1 MSDRPQILVAL
12 DGSPAGLATLAA
24 ASQIAARQVWALTC
38 LFVED
43 EGLLHLCD
51 YSFVRAVSPLTA
63 AVHELERQRMEQA
76 FRRQAAQLEQAVA
89 SATRA
94 SGVPWRFQVVRGQV
108 TRELLAAAA
117 TVRLIAAGVVGSSPG
132 KRIGGTA
139 QALLEQAGRP
149 VLLQGQRQ
157 RPAAGQS
164 FIQQSEGATVISTGS
179 AASHRAIQLAMELFD
194 GQVTVVTALPGLA
207 PATLHRQI
215 AGAAQLFL
223 PLELAAWLDNA
234 ASPVIVVP

>member
-24 ASQIAARQVWALTC
+24 ASQIAARQGWALTC

-63 AVHELERQRMEQA
+63 AVHELERRRMEQG

-89 SATRA
+89 SATQEA
-94 SGVPWRFQVVRGQV
+94 GVPWRFQVVRGQV

-117 TVRLIAAGVVGSSPG
+117 TVRLIAAGVVGGSPG

-149 VLLQGQRQ
+149 VLLQGQR
-157 RPAAGQS
+157 RSPPSIQS
-164 FIQQSEGATVISTGS
+164 FIKQPEGATVISTGS
-179 AASHRAIQLAMELFD
+179 AASHRAMQLATELF
-194 GQVTVVTALPGLA
+194 GHQVTVIAVLPGLA
-207 PATLHRQI
+207 PAALHRQI
-215 AGAAQLFL
+215 TGAAQLLL
-223 PLELAAWLDNA
+223 PLELAAWL
-234 ASPVIVVP
+234 ASATAPVIVVP

>member
-108 TRELLAAAA
+108 TRELLAA
-117 TVRLIAAGVVGSSPG
+117 VVGSSPG